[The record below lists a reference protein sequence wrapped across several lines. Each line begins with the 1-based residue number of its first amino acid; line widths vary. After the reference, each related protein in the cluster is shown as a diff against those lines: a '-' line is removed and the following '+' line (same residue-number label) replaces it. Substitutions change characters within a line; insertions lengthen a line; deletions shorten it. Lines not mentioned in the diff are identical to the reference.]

1 MSLAPRRPR
10 AQTPTSGVIM
20 EALFLAAGLVT
31 SALGVLALRT
41 RPEPPR
47 APVPPRAERPE
58 ESP

>member
-1 MSLAPRRPR
+1 MSFSPRRPR

-47 APVPPRAERPE
+47 PPEPAPPGRRE
-58 ESP
+58 ETP

>member
-1 MSLAPRRPR
+1 
-10 AQTPTSGVIM
+10 M

-47 APVPPRAERPE
+47 PADPPQPDRRE

>member
-1 MSLAPRRPR
+1 
-10 AQTPTSGVIM
+10 M

-47 APVPPRAERPE
+47 PPEPAPPGRRE
-58 ESP
+58 ETP